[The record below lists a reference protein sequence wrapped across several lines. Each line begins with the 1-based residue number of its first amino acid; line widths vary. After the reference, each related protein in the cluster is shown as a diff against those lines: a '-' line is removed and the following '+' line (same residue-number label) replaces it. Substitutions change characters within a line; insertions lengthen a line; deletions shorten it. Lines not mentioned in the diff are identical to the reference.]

1 MEALSR
7 RVRALERRRCGYVK
21 ANDEQSSA
29 IEFEDEEDDVKYAI
43 YREQIRAL
51 QEDFKEERADRVR
64 LKEQVDNL
72 KGINA
77 KLKQQ
82 CAQAELRFG
91 ALVNGRRKKA
101 PACYECDFP
110 DDAKPLVSKDGDD
123 ERCVTDEDM
132 TLRKN

>member
-7 RVRALERRRCGYVK
+7 RLRALERRRRGYVK

-43 YREQIRAL
+43 YREQIRVL
-51 QEDFKEERADRVR
+51 QEDFNDERADRVR

-82 CAQAELRFG
+82 CAQAELRFW
-91 ALVNGRRKKA
+91 ALANGRRKNA
-101 PACYECDFP
+101 LSCYECDFP
-110 DDAKPLVSKDGDD
+110 DDAKPEVPKDGE
-123 ERCVTDEDM
+123 ERRVTDEDK
-132 TLRKN
+132 RKS